1 MSLRKLE
8 ERCKFGLWFA
18 LPKTSL
24 VACRRYLFENGIS
37 LQELFSQVIVMV
49 ENKDPA
55 IKALLQEAKT
65 NKIANNRKQMVF
77 TNSKSLYAALE
88 NKNPLKNKEE

>member
-1 MSLRKLE
+1 MKEFE
-8 ERCKFGLWFA
+8 ERIKTGIWLD
-18 LPKTSL
+18 LPKSSL
-24 VACRRYLFENGIS
+24 TACRKMLFENGVS
-37 LQELFSQVIVMV
+37 LQELFCQVIVMV